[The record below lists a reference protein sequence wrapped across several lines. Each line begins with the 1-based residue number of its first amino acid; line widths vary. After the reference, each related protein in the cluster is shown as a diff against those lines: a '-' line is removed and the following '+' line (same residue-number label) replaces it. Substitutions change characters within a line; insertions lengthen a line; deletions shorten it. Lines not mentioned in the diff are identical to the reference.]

1 LHHQGGGG
9 EGMSKYIFTEG
20 EIIPSD
26 IMSQGGLRITPLP
39 TEPGEPQRY
48 LAERISLPEPSIYLH
63 NNVPAPTCEGWWWV
77 WTGQHWEP
85 CLIVVVNGEP
95 TIYCWGEDIENIS
108 ALYLEDF
115 DDHCYFTGP
124 IPEPPMKGDDVL

>member
-1 LHHQGGGG
+1 
-9 EGMSKYIFTEG
+9 MSKYMFTEG

-63 NNVPAPTCEGWWWV
+63 NNIPAPTCEGWWWAWNKGEALPIRV
-77 WTGQHWEP
+77 ANGRPGEGLVVKFNFWSPNTEWE
-85 CLIVVVNGEP
+85 L
-95 TIYCWGEDIENIS
+95 
-108 ALYLEDF
+108 L
-115 DDHCYFTGP
+115 DDYVFEGFTGP
-124 IPEPPMKGDDVL
+124 IPEPAKPEEGV